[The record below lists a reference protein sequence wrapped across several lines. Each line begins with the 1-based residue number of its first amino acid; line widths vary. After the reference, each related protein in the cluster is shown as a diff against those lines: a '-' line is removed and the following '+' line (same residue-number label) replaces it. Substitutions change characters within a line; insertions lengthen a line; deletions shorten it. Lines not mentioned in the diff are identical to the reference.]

1 MKGIILKDLLM
12 IKNNTKALVFSIFLY
27 MFYGLVFNLDVSFLL
42 PLMGLMTSLSTF
54 AYDDLSSFHI
64 YASSF
69 PKGRIN
75 IVKSKYIVCTLI
87 TILFL
92 GVSLIIGLLLNTKD
106 FSLDGTMGATCAFI
120 LIMSLVFPIMFKYG
134 AEKGR
139 TAMVIVGFSLAGIGL
154 LFTKINVKLSLP
166 LLSFLNT
173 YGLYILVFACI
184 IMVLISY
191 LISKKIYL
199 HKEF

>member
-12 IKNNTKALVFSIFLY
+12 IKNNTKTLLFSIFLY

-42 PLMGLMTSLSTF
+42 PLMGLMASLSTF

-75 IVKSKYIVCTLI
+75 IVKSKYLVCTLI
-87 TILFL
+87 TLIFL
-92 GVSLIIGLLLNTKD
+92 VVSLIIGLLLNTKD
-106 FSLDGTMGATCAFI
+106 FSIEGTMGATCAFV
-120 LIMSLVFPIMFKYG
+120 LIMSVVFPIMFKYG

-139 TAMVIVGFSLAGIGL
+139 TAMVIVGFSLAGVGL
-154 LFTKINVKLSLP
+154 LLSRVKLPISVELVK
-166 LLSFLNT
+166 FFND
-173 YGLYILVFACI
+173 YGMYLALVLVVIFTF
-184 IMVLISY
+184 ISY
-191 LISKKIYL
+191 IISKKIYL
-199 HKEF
+199 NKEF